1 MKARI
6 QKFSKLIEISCLQ
19 VMKSKLTIIPSYLT
33 CFIQTF
39 QLCIPTIVEVSL
51 QRFFCGCCSLLI
63 FVAQKA
69 TKGTELQFLC
79 TQGTLQGGRVEDH
92 RIMFIMHLHL
102 TQLYIQAIIYT
113 YCQCSGHGFNF
124 HTALNNFSGL

>member
-6 QKFSKLIEISCLQ
+6 QKFSKLIDISCLQ

-33 CFIQTF
+33 CFIQTY
-39 QLCIPTIVEVSL
+39 QLCIPTILEVSL
-51 QRFFCGCCSLLI
+51 QIFFCGCPSLLI
-63 FVAQKA
+63 FVAKKA

-79 TQGTLQGGRVEDH
+79 TLGTLQGGRVEDH
-92 RIMFIMHLHL
+92 RIMFIRHLHL
-102 TQLYIQAIIYT
+102 PRLYIQTIIYI
-113 YCQCSGHGFNF
+113 YCYCSGLGFKF